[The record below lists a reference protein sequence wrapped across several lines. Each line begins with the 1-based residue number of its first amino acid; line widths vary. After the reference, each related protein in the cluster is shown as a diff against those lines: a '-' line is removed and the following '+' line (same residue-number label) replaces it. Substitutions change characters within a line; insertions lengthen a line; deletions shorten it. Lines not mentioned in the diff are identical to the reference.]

1 MKSERNRRPQ
11 QVVCNKAG
19 DETRGKVVENGS
31 GITGEV
37 WIRLQV
43 ALARNQGSFN
53 RRLKLRTLERLGQS
67 KTMMGGAIP
76 WENPHHFII
85 L

>member
-19 DETRGKVVENGS
+19 DETRGKEVENGS

-37 WIRLQV
+37 WIRLKAEIEDSGKV
-43 ALARNQGSFN
+43 G
-53 RRLKLRTLERLGQS
+53 TV
-67 KTMMGGAIP
+67 
-76 WENPHHFII
+76 
-85 L
+85 